1 MVVAAQGVR
10 VEAALTTGFSIPT
23 SRLGVSVER
32 SGGCGGTVVVFAMFA
47 DVPARRPALSV
58 AAGNSSAAVTVNS
71 TVVQVNSTALAIE
84 SAACTFTSGVVVPI
98 IKRVAA
104 GVVRVVV
111 IDHGSVMPIG
121 SPMMPAPS
129 ITSEPTD
136 SEADSGRE
144 IRTVI
149 PDPGIRVP
157 SRPRY

>member
-1 MVVAAQGVR
+1 
-10 VEAALTTGFSIPT
+10 
-23 SRLGVSVER
+23 
-32 SGGCGGTVVVFAMFA
+32 MFA

-58 AAGNSSAAVTVNS
+58 AAGSNSAVLPINS

-84 SAACTFTSGVVVPI
+84 FAACAFTSVIVVPV

-136 SEADSGRE
+136 SEADSKRE
-144 IRTVI
+144 IGTVI